1 MEATALEE
9 LELQHTLDRKRS
21 ALERVAHEP
30 AAAKWAQAAPAT
42 ESGTAKLYEALEQHM
57 ARPEFAEELA
67 RSQHEALAAAGGV
80 GQQQQQRAA
89 DGEERHGGEVLQA
102 DWWELKQDGV
112 ISSLQEVTGDYIV
125 VEREDVIEALS
136 AFIAAYIVS
145 LPDARNLDPRTLQR
159 AVVQTLAE
167 LRKGRV
173 RRLWDWGRCFYR
185 AGVVAYGA
193 FSMFSNPWVAKA
205 LVAALWTAVRMMGR
219 VAFGV

>member
-89 DGEERHGGEVLQA
+89 DGEERHGGE
-102 DWWELKQDGV
+102 
-112 ISSLQEVTGDYIV
+112 EVTGDYIV